1 MSNKNIDLET
11 IKQINYWQEGLLSE
25 IEEIVLF
32 SELVANK
39 KIHTLESD
47 YIKRAIDLINLQVL
61 DRQGSILVDLG
72 EYYE

>member
-1 MSNKNIDLET
+1 M
-11 IKQINYWQEGLLSE
+11 NYWQEGLLSE

-32 SELVANK
+32 SELVANE
-39 KIHTLESD
+39 KIQTLESD